1 MNSSNSET
9 EVISYSS
16 IVKGNTSKTVDTP
29 INTIDKPV
37 DEPINEPINE
47 PVVPADE
54 SVVPADESVE
64 TRERKPRYAKSS
76 MQTPINVKVNFK
88 RQNNTRTNP
97 KANNNEYDNALVH
110 ASNTFFS
117 ECIISNNEFIEKEK
131 AKIERFKNKYTPT
144 IVHKVS
150 YKDFEPQQIGN
161 QSIVFSRKQF
171 IHNQKF
177 FNRII
182 DTYEKIFPNCDW
194 VNIKDSTRA
203 NEPNTLV
210 IIIGKNKN

>member
-1 MNSSNSET
+1 MPA
-9 EVISYSS
+9 
-16 IVKGNTSKTVDTP
+16 D
-29 INTIDKPV
+29 
-37 DEPINEPINE
+37 E

-54 SVVPADESVE
+54 SVELADESVE

-76 MQTPINVKVNFK
+76 TQTPINVKINFK
-88 RQNNTRTNP
+88 KPNNTPTNS
-97 KANNNEYDNALVH
+97 KDNNNEYENALIH
-110 ASNTFFS
+110 ASKTFFS

-150 YKDFEPQQIGN
+150 YDKDFEPQQIGN
-161 QSIVFSRKQF
+161 QTKIFTRKHF

-177 FNRII
+177 IIRII
-182 DTYEKIFPNCDW
+182 QEYKKIFPNCDW

-210 IIIGKNKN
+210 IIIGKNKY

>member
-1 MNSSNSET
+1 MNSSNSEI

-29 INTIDKPV
+29 INTAD
-37 DEPINEPINE
+37 E
-47 PVVPADE
+47 PVVPADESVVPADEPVVPAVE

-76 MQTPINVKVNFK
+76 TQTPINVKVNFK

-97 KANNNEYDNALVH
+97 KAN
-110 ASNTFFS
+110 
-117 ECIISNNEFIEKEK
+117 NNEFIEKEK

-161 QSIVFSRKQF
+161 QSIVFSRKHF

-203 NEPNTLV
+203 NEPNTLI